1 MTSNLKQTNGWAHN
15 GVFYTTEREALLSAL
30 TTEED
35 YPVNKAILYSDG
47 SVLVM
52 NNANVVIDRFVDRFT
67 KLTPT
72 EYETNY
78 EEEDDKQNY
87 WALNEDGLLYIIGRY
102 ENYEGADIEAEKMGL
117 RVLWL
122 IDQETA
128 NSWRDTLT

>member
-15 GVFYTTEREALLSAL
+15 DVFYTTEREALLSAL

-52 NNANVVIDRFVDRFT
+52 NNANVVIGRFVDRYT

-72 EYETNY
+72 EYETTENNK
-78 EEEDDKQNY
+78 E
-87 WALNEDGLLYIIGRY
+87 NE
-102 ENYEGADIEAEKMGL
+102 NA
-117 RVLWL
+117 
-122 IDQETA
+122 
-128 NSWRDTLT
+128 